1 MRVIGN
7 IEHPHLKITIFK
19 MDSRISVKFENGLYE
34 QTYKLGQDER
44 LSTVEAIQ
52 QWVDAR
58 LLEEVSAVFQHM
70 HRLRMESFARIFPA
84 GDDSEFED
92 IV

>member
-7 IEHPHLKITIFK
+7 IDHPHLKITIFK
-19 MDSRISVKFENGLYE
+19 MDNRVSVKFENALYE
-34 QTYKLGQDER
+34 QTYKLGHDER
-44 LSTVEAIQ
+44 LSSVEAVQ

-58 LLEEVSAVFQHM
+58 LLEEVSAVFQQM
-70 HRLRMESFARIFPA
+70 HRLRMESFARLFPA
-84 GDDSEFED
+84 GDDMEFED